1 MADKA
6 VDPQYP
12 SCPQHIQDQR
22 EPRERHRAGPPGDD
36 TLRMKGSA
44 SRPSLRIRRLSA
56 PEAVS
61 ERAKS
66 LSDGE
71 EEEEEGYEKDGA
83 EHRLIW

>member
-1 MADKA
+1 MAG
-6 VDPQYP
+6 
-12 SCPQHIQDQR
+12 R
-22 EPRERHRAGPPGDD
+22 PPGDD

-66 LSDGE
+66 LSEGE
-71 EEEEEGYEKDGA
+71 EEEEEAWERIVQNSGS
-83 EHRLIW
+83 